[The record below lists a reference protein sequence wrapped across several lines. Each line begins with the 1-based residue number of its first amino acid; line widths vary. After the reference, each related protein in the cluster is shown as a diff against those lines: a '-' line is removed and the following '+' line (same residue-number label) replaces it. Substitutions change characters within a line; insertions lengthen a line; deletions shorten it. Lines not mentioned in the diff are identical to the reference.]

1 LNFNGHE
8 LFKAFHR
15 IKKSSMGRIHKEFMQ
30 NLKPHEFFM
39 LKTLKKMYEQ
49 EQQEAQTN
57 NLPLAPGVKISQLSR
72 ETAISMPGVSQTIS
86 TLEKHGYVARI
97 ASSKDRRLVYVNL
110 TEAGRQLETDV
121 SKSCFQIYD
130 EAATL
135 LGQEDTQA
143 LVRLL
148 DKLAVTFDQIDRQ
161 QCDLEQQEKAE
172 RKTT

>member
-1 LNFNGHE
+1 MNINGHE

-15 IKKSSMGRIHKEFMQ
+15 IKKSSMGRIHKCLMKD
-30 NLKPHEFFM
+30 LKPHEFFM
-39 LKTLKKMYEQ
+39 LITLKKMYDEVEQ
-49 EQQEAQTN
+49 ETQIN
-57 NLPLAPGVKISQLSR
+57 GLPSAPGVKISQLSR

-86 TLEKHGYVARI
+86 TLEKHGYVERI

-121 SKSCFQIYD
+121 SNSCFEIYD

-135 LGQEDTQA
+135 LGQEDTLA

-148 DKLAVTFDQIDRQ
+148 DKLAGAFDQIDRS
-161 QCDLEQQEKAE
+161 QCDLEQKEKAE

>member
-1 LNFNGHE
+1 MNLNGHD

-30 NLKPHEFFM
+30 DLKPHEFFM
-39 LKTLKKMYEQ
+39 LKTLKKMYDEEQ
-49 EQQEAQTN
+49 KTALTN

-86 TLEKHGYVARI
+86 TLEKHGYVQRI

-110 TEAGRQLETDV
+110 TDAGRQLETDV

-135 LGQEDTQA
+135 LGEEDTRA
-143 LVRLL
+143 LVLLL
-148 DKLAVTFDQIDRQ
+148 DKLTVAFDQIDRKQ
-161 QCDLEQQEKAE
+161 GDQNQNEKAE

>member
-1 LNFNGHE
+1 MEINGHE
-8 LFKAFHR
+8 LFKAFHH
-15 IKKSSMGRIHKEFMQ
+15 IKKSSMGRIHKCLMKD
-30 NLKPHEFFM
+30 LKPHEFFM
-39 LKTLKKMYEQ
+39 LKTLKKMYEE

-72 ETAISMPGVSQTIS
+72 ETSISMPGVSQTIS
-86 TLEKHGYVARI
+86 TLEKHGYVERI

-110 TEAGRQLETDV
+110 TETGRQLETDV
-121 SKSCFQIYD
+121 SESCFQIYD
-130 EAATL
+130 EATTI

-143 LVRLL
+143 LVLL
-148 DKLAVTFDQIDRQ
+148 LNKLAVAFDQIDRQ

>member
-1 LNFNGHE
+1 MNLNGHD

-30 NLKPHEFFM
+30 DLKPHEFFM
-39 LKTLKKMYEQ
+39 LKTLKKMYDEEQ
-49 EQQEAQTN
+49 KTALTN

-86 TLEKHGYVARI
+86 TLEKHGYVERI

-110 TEAGRQLETDV
+110 TAAGLQLETDV

-135 LGQEDTQA
+135 LGEEDAQA
-143 LVRLL
+143 LVLLL
-148 DKLAVTFDQIDRQ
+148 DKLAVAFDQIDQ
-161 QCDLEQQEKAE
+161 KQCGLKQKDQAE